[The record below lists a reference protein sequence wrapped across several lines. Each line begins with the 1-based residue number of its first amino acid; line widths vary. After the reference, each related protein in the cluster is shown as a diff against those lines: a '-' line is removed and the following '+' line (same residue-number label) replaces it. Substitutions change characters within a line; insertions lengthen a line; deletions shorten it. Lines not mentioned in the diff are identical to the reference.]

1 LITFVESSSAR
12 GSRPD
17 GLESDG
23 FDPDFQK
30 NVHAHF
36 TRVRQEVPLDHTD
49 VPFDYPD
56 RRAHSGTG
64 RRI

>member
-1 LITFVESSSAR
+1 MASN
-12 GSRPD
+12 
-17 GLESDG
+17 SDG

>member
-1 LITFVESSSAR
+1 MASQFDCS
-12 GSRPD
+12 
-17 GLESDG
+17 
-23 FDPDFQK
+23 DPDFQ
-30 NVHAHF
+30 NDIHAHF
-36 TRVRQEVPLDHTD
+36 KRMLEEFSRADTD